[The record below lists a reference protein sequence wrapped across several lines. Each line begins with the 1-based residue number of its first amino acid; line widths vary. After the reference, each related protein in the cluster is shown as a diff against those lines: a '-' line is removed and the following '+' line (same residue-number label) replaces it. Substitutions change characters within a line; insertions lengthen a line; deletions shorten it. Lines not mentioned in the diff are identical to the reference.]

1 MRSIE
6 PPGVS
11 RQSQSRPAPVQIAP
25 FSEWQRSANAVKS
38 RQTGGIGR
46 ACFPAVCG
54 RYRSWEVGSGRATRQ
69 PGQVRKEA
77 ALTSAVRVA
86 RQPPTHCFAAPR
98 LRRHFG
104 ANAAELARCSLRAKP
119 GGGREA
125 RAPLLFRAA
134 DVRCALRRLPTVQS
148 SGVKSEGHAEAQA
161 RLDQSVPSRLAK

>member
-6 PPGVS
+6 PPGIS

-98 LRRHFG
+98 LRRHLG
-104 ANAAELARCSLRAKP
+104 ANAAELARCSFKGKTGRRPGGSCAAFVPCCGRSLCASEAPHRPIQRRKIGRPCRGPSAFRLERAK
-119 GGGREA
+119 
-125 RAPLLFRAA
+125 
-134 DVRCALRRLPTVQS
+134 
-148 SGVKSEGHAEAQA
+148 
-161 RLDQSVPSRLAK
+161 